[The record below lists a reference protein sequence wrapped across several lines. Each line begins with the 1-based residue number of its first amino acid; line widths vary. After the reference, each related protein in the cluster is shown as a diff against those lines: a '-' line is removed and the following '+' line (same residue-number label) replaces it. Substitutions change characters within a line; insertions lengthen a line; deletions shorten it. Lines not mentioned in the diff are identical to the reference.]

1 MIESSAWIGFSAAC
15 FAVAIAPGP
24 SWVYVISSTLEQRRA
39 AGFVAVLGNATG
51 IACHALA
58 AALGLS
64 AVLRLSAT
72 AFTLA
77 RWAGALYLIY
87 LAVRTVVQRGS
98 LDGGAKGR
106 ERSIRQ
112 VYRDGLLVN
121 LLNPKVPVLML
132 ALMPQFLDPAAGHLF
147 LQTLLL
153 GSLHV
158 VIASLVLCT
167 LVLTTGRAA
176 TTVRRKPALQRT
188 LRWASGTL
196 LFGFGARML
205 IAGR

>member
-1 MIESSAWIGFSAAC
+1 MIESSACIGFAAAS

-24 SWVYVISSTLEQRRA
+24 SWVYVISSTLGQRRT
-39 AGFVAVLGNATG
+39 AGFMAVLGNATG
-51 IACHALA
+51 IACHAMA

-64 AVLRLSAT
+64 AVLQVSAT
-72 AFTLA
+72 AFTMA

-87 LAVRTVVQRGS
+87 LAVRTVLQKTPLEPGGNGRPRS
-98 LDGGAKGR
+98 L
-106 ERSIRQ
+106 RQ
-112 VYRDGLLVN
+112 VFRDGFLVN

-132 ALMPQFLDPAAGHLF
+132 ALMPQFLDPAAGRLA
-147 LQTLLL
+147 LQTILL

-167 LVLTTGRAA
+167 IVLTTGRAA
-176 TTVRRKPALQRT
+176 TTVRRKPGMQRL

-205 IAGR
+205 IVGR

>member
-1 MIESSAWIGFSAAC
+1 MHEASAWIGFAAAS

-24 SWVYVISSTLEQRRA
+24 SWVYVISTTLGQRRA

-51 IACHALA
+51 IACHAVA

-64 AVLRLSAT
+64 AVLHLSAT

-77 RWAGALYLIY
+77 RWVGALYIIY
-87 LAVRTVVQRGS
+87 LAVRTVMQKTP
-98 LDGGAKGR
+98 LEAGANGR
-106 ERSIRQ
+106 VRSTRQ
-112 VYRDGLLVN
+112 IFRDGLLVN

-132 ALMPQFLDPAAGHLF
+132 ALMPQFLDPGAGHLA
-147 LQTLLL
+147 LQTLFL

-158 VIASLVLCT
+158 VIASVVLCVI
-167 LVLTTGRAA
+167 VLTTGRAA
-176 TTVRRKPALQRT
+176 TTVRRRPAMQRM
-188 LRWASGTL
+188 LRWASGML